1 EEIFKILVESLKAD
15 AKVETGEWSDR
26 VVKKG
31 YLKDTQFVE
40 VLRNSIARNDKEIV
54 LGQFWNTAEFVEVKE
69 AYLDLNGRDEAKAK
83 EEIFKILVESLR
95 VVEKEEVEKWRY
107 FVLGEGY
114 LRSVLSEEIMCLSG
128 IIARMESRIKEKEDE
143 LNTEWEK
150 ADGEYLEIIKNS
162 LAEKIVLKALLEE
175 RIKEFVDTQALADN
189 PTLAESLYDVYGR
202 DKDKAKAGL
211 FKTIVDKNQERSRR
225 FISKNLNKKI
235 EGLFAGEGF
244 VGNLRKAIEEN
255 DAAIV
260 LAGIWG
266 EETFNG
272 LQEALLDIH
281 DRDEDKAK
289 AELFGKIVDKNQERS
304 RRFISKNL
312 NKKIEG
318 LFAGE
323 GFVGNLRKA
332 IEENDA
338 AIVLAGIWG
347 EETFNG
353 LQEALLDI
361 HDRDE
366 DKAKAELFG
375 KIVDKNQERSRRFIS
390 KNLNKKIE
398 GLFAGEGFVGNLRK
412 AIEENDAAIVLA
424 GIWGEETFNGLQEA
438 VLDVNDRNEVKAKEE
453 IFKYLVDSFKAI
465 EKEMAKSKKD
475 GGDRNSQSFS
485 QSFVDNLALQAVAL
499 ADQSPVPADG
509 LKVAAIIF
517 DKNGE
522 IIGTGI
528 RTQKKGIATFTH
540 AEKNAIRDAESRGI
554 KNWSEYIIA
563 VTMEPCGSCCRW
575 IADRGFRA
583 CIICSLD
590 GNLHAFGQGIACF
603 KECDID
609 VYKASAELDK
619 EARGFWPQFSFSV
632 MLSEFKSMP
641 LQLSDKLVL
650 TVGFIVYRL
659 FNSVMLDLLNPARKL
674 YKISLPDVLRLI
686 KNAYSSKLSEVRL
699 PYAVYKLFRD
709 YYKIEVLVVNAD
721 KVSSI
726 PEDVQTQCAVQNE
739 IWIDCSMREVY
750 TVVVVGEASARE
762 KVKKYLTNETTY
774 DIFELVL
781 NKGMYIHPVRIR
793 RISEESKDILRQNL
807 FSEMDGGEEILS
819 SDGKLAAM
827 ILNIA
832 KIVSGN
838 EGRFIP
844 LTQEN
849 LSVQMAIN
857 RGKAGD
863 KGKTVHYHTPAPGQ
877 SEPRWELMY
886 VLEGRIKA
894 LVYTLE
900 GELIEE
906 RTLNKG
912 ELILF
917 SLAHNI
923 EFLEDSVLL
932 EFKQG
937 PYPGLEQDKVV
948 LDAKDGGSKKWNSLL
963 SFWKLRKQV
972 VGLIGDEK
980 LSFKGRI
987 NGDWQERFICGLW
1000 EFSGEFKVVKSILLT
1015 SILVGLLGYI
1025 PMVSILSWI
1034 NHEFFYLGSYGDPWV
1049 LFFFLPFGIP
1059 TILYFGLLAVVWLG
1073 KTVYT
1078 ISNSRSYR
1086 FFHYLLD
1093 YLFLNEKEEYLLL
1106 INKFIEKK
1114 IPLSEMLEFGIP
1126 IMSDT
1131 VKQFN
1136 NKEEA
1141 SQLTVNLVISLI
1153 DNGIRPCSTIVYG
1166 VPLAAKTSDG
1176 DLDLFR
1182 QNIKVLEEMALD
1194 LNKNN
1199 INPFET
1205 LMKGKK
1211 IILNHGFGK
1220 SGEFRSSIQVAAL
1233 VPLLEKKRRDLG
1245 LSDSMMSDFTNWLI
1259 NNAKSLNILQELLL
1273 IELEFVGAKQEIIK
1287 GMRSVIVRYEEV
1299 VASSV
1304 GPECANCPAISGYRC
1319 LCPYNGACQDPD
1331 NYHTERI
1338 PIYDDEEYVV
1348 MKRYIPV
1355 LFNFKEYILSIT
1367 PLNMDG
1373 KLEELKIM
1381 VKKDLSDSDWIGA
1394 VAKESSSQ

>member
-1 EEIFKILVESLKAD
+1 AKEEIFKILVESLKADAKVETGEWSDRVVKKGYLKDTQFVEVLRNSIARNDKEIVLGQFWNTAEFAEVKEAYLDLNGRDEAKAKEEIFKILVESLKAD

-211 FKTIVDKNQERSRR
+211 FKT
-225 FISKNLNKKI
+225 
-235 EGLFAGEGF
+235 
-244 VGNLRKAIEEN
+244 
-255 DAAIV
+255 
-260 LAGIWG
+260 
-266 EETFNG
+266 
-272 LQEALLDIH
+272 
-281 DRDEDKAK
+281 
-289 AELFGKIVDKNQERS
+289 
-304 RRFISKNL
+304 
-312 NKKIEG
+312 
-318 LFAGE
+318 
-323 GFVGNLRKA
+323 
-332 IEENDA
+332 
-338 AIVLAGIWG
+338 
-347 EETFNG
+347 
-353 LQEALLDI
+353 
-361 HDRDE
+361 
-366 DKAKAELFG
+366 
-375 KIVDKNQERSRRFIS
+375 IVDKNQERSRRFIS

-762 KVKKYLTNETTY
+762 KVKKYLANETTY

-849 LSVQMAIN
+849 LPVQMAIN